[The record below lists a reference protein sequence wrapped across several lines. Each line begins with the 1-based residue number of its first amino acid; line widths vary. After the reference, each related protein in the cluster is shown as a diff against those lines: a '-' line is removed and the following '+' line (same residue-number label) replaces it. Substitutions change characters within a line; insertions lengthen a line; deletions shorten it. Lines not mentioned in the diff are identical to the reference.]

1 MFSRTSALQLSGE
14 EKLLVALTLALRFA
28 YFWRMT
34 SQTAALKWQDEGE
47 SARLVGKEKL
57 VG

>member
-1 MFSRTSALQLSGE
+1 M
-14 EKLLVALTLALRFA
+14 ALTLALRFA